1 MPQPSRRWA
10 PAGTVDAMPEASTV
24 RDELTCRLR
33 RFVRPRVA
41 TPEDAED
48 VIQDAYL
55 RVLRYSAGRR
65 VQDRERLL
73 FSVAKNLAVDNR
85 RREQARQRTL
95 VNRELLDCSASEWPA
110 AEHVADLWQR
120 LSQLETAISLLPPRC
135 RQVFLMHRLEGMS
148 YGQIARACAISPS
161 AVEKH
166 IARASG
172 MIDSTLNG
180 GRKSS

>member
-1 MPQPSRRWA
+1 M
-10 PAGTVDAMPEASTV
+10 
-24 RDELTCRLR
+24 RDDLTGRLR

-55 RVLRYSAGRR
+55 RVLRYSARQQ
-65 VQDRERLL
+65 VKDRERLL
-73 FSVAKNLAVDNR
+73 FSVAKNLAVDSHR
-85 RREQARQRTL
+85 RHRARQRTIASCA
-95 VNRELLDCSASEWPA
+95 LLFHGASEGPA
-110 AEHVADLWQR
+110 AEEMADLWQR
-120 LSQLETAISLLPPRC
+120 LSQIETAISSLPPRC

-166 IARASG
+166 MARASG
-172 MIDSTLNG
+172 MLDSTLNG
-180 GRKSS
+180 GRDGS